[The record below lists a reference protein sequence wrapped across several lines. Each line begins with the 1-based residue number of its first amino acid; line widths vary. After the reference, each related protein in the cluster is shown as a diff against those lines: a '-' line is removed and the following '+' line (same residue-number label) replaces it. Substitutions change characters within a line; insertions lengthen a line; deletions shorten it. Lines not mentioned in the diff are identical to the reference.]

1 MNAGRLIWRALVSI
15 ALLAALAAAAA
26 LVFTP
31 ELLAPVENA
40 LSPAFEVIEDFET
53 VQLLFWG
60 VGLVAAMSTLV
71 FGIRKLSGGGDAVLV
86 DADQRPPESTN
97 VDPATVSG
105 YTADEAI
112 ARVDSLAEARA
123 LRDDLQETA
132 VEALEIAGED
142 RAAAH
147 RRVEQGA
154 WTDDDLA
161 AGFLGD
167 AVPVPL
173 LARLRGWLDGASEGR
188 RRLLRSID
196 AVAELASSPDR
207 VVGRPIEQS
216 GEETD
221 E

>member
-1 MNAGRLIWRALVSI
+1 M
-15 ALLAALAAAAA
+15 
-26 LVFTP
+26 
-31 ELLAPVENA
+31 
-40 LSPAFEVIEDFET
+40 
-53 VQLLFWG
+53 
-60 VGLVAAMSTLV
+60 
-71 FGIRKLSGGGDAVLV
+71 
-86 DADQRPPESTN
+86 
-97 VDPATVSG
+97 SG

-142 RAAAH
+142 RTVAH